1 MMKRPGYLAEFVNF
15 WNAKNETKRI
25 WFSLFTPQKG
35 ASAPEILSAEERQQT
50 ISELLRLRRLYPKL
64 DMRESVIREFLH
76 PPASPEECIFALT
89 TRTISAD
96 LKSAI
101 TPCQFGAWALL
112 LTVWLRCLHG
122 TGGHR

>member
-1 MMKRPGYLAEFVNF
+1 MKRPGYLAEFVNF
-15 WNAKNETKRI
+15 WNAKNEIKRI
-25 WFSLFTPQKG
+25 WFSLFTPQIG

-101 TPCQFGAWALL
+101 TPCQFGAWA
-112 LTVWLRCLHG
+112 
-122 TGGHR
+122 